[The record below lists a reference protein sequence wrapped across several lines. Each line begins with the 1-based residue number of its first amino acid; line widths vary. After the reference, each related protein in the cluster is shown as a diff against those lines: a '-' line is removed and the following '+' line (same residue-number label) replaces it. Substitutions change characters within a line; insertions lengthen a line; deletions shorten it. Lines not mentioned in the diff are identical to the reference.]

1 MPMKIGELDQNNWQN
16 FFNLANSKNLIPIP
30 AMPKLP
36 RLKPKRLIRALKR
49 VGYVVDH
56 ISGSHY
62 ILYKD
67 NTCPPLTV
75 PYHNKD
81 LKTGTLH
88 SILKQA
94 KISVNQL
101 IDLL

>member
-1 MPMKIGELDQNNWQN
+1 
-16 FFNLANSKNLIPIP
+16 
-30 AMPKLP
+30 MPKLP
-36 RLKPKRLIRALKR
+36 RLKSKQLIKALKR
-49 VGYVVDH
+49 AGFVIDRV
-56 ISGSHY
+56 SGGHY

-67 NTCPPLTV
+67 DSYPPVTV

-88 SILKQA
+88 AILKQA
-94 KISVNQL
+94 KISVSQL

>member
-1 MPMKIGELDQNNWQN
+1 
-16 FFNLANSKNLIPIP
+16 
-30 AMPKLP
+30 MPKLP
-36 RLKPKRLIRALKR
+36 RLKPKQLIKALKR
-49 VGYVVDH
+49 AGFVVDR
-56 ISGSHY
+56 INGGHY

-67 NTCPPLTV
+67 DSCPPITV